1 MATTESI
8 IETLLNILH
17 SKAYDYIDEKRCQ
30 DQMEQHFSELGIG
43 FIREYRLDEHSRID
57 FFFPTSG
64 IGLEVKAGKSWSRVK
79 VYRQVERYT
88 KYPDIR
94 GVILATGRAQTLP
107 ALINE
112 KPIRLHS
119 LGAAHL

>member
-1 MATTESI
+1 MTSTESI
-8 IETLLNILH
+8 IETLLNILQ

-30 DQMEQHFSELGIG
+30 DQMEEHFSELGIG
-43 FIREYRLDEHSRID
+43 FIREFRLDEHSRID
-57 FFFPTSG
+57 FFFPNSG
-64 IGLEVKAGKSWSRVK
+64 IGLEVKAGKSWSRMK

-88 KYPDIR
+88 KSPDIR

-107 ALINE
+107 ALIND
-112 KPIRLHS
+112 KPIRLHC